1 MAKNEE
7 KLTKVELA
15 KKMGISRPTLDKYLR
30 EGFPQQGDEQ
40 AIKMMKKIDLGRR
53 QIEIENAIRLH
64 NYEITQLQAELV
76 VVNKMLAEFEEGN
89 NE

>member
-30 EGFPQQGDEQ
+30 EGFPHQGDEQ

-76 VVNKMLAEFEEGN
+76 VVNEMLAEFKEGN

>member
-30 EGFPQQGDEQ
+30 EGFPQQGDKQ

-76 VVNKMLAEFEEGN
+76 VVNEMLAEFKEGN

>member
-30 EGFPQQGDEQ
+30 EGFPQQSDEQ
-40 AIKMMKKIDLGRR
+40 VIKMTKKNDLGRR

-76 VVNKMLAEFEEGN
+76 VVNEMLAEFKEEN

>member
-30 EGFPQQGDEQ
+30 EGFPQQSDEQ

-64 NYEITQLQAELV
+64 NYEITQLKAELV
-76 VVNKMLAEFEEGN
+76 VVNEMLAESKEGN
-89 NE
+89 NQ

>member
-30 EGFPQQGDEQ
+30 EGFPQQSDE
-40 AIKMMKKIDLGRR
+40 
-53 QIEIENAIRLH
+53 
-64 NYEITQLQAELV
+64 
-76 VVNKMLAEFEEGN
+76 
-89 NE
+89 

>member
-30 EGFPQQGDEQ
+30 EGFPQQSDEQ

-64 NYEITQLQAELV
+64 NYEITQLKAELV
-76 VVNKMLAEFEEGN
+76 VVNEMLAEFKEEN

>member
-76 VVNKMLAEFEEGN
+76 VVNKMLTEFEEGN

>member
-30 EGFPQQGDEQ
+30 EGFPQQSDEQ

-76 VVNKMLAEFEEGN
+76 VVNEMLAEFKEEN

>member
-76 VVNKMLAEFEEGN
+76 VINEMLAEFKEGN

>member
-64 NYEITQLQAELV
+64 NYEITQLQAELA
-76 VVNKMLAEFEEGN
+76 VVNEMLAEFEEGN

>member
-76 VVNKMLAEFEEGN
+76 VVNEMLAEFKEEN

>member
-30 EGFPQQGDEQ
+30 ESFPQQSDEQ
-40 AIKMMKKIDLGRR
+40 AMKMMKKIDLGRR

-64 NYEITQLQAELV
+64 NYEITQLKAELV
-76 VVNKMLAEFEEGN
+76 VVNEMLAEFKEGN

>member
-53 QIEIENAIRLH
+53 QIEIENEIRLH

-76 VVNKMLAEFEEGN
+76 VVNEMLAEFKEGN